1 MKNYDMVHIQIFDNT
16 VALISLKFS
25 NEVQVILLLDIVS
38 LFAVQSIVPVQ
49 VC

>member
-25 NEVQVILLLDIVS
+25 NEVQVILFFDIVS
-38 LFAVQSIVPVQ
+38 FAVQSIVPVQ
-49 VC
+49 VT